1 MTEDIRA
8 EVEREQ
14 ALADLQ
20 RKVGGL
26 EEELNKCREEAR
38 RLEGEKEGA
47 GECSSS
53 SAFFIMSCACVS
65 QLSSGAGALPGG
77 RAVALKPS

>member
-1 MTEDIRA
+1 MAEDIRA

-26 EEELNKCREEAR
+26 EEELSKCREEVR
-38 RLEGEKEGA
+38 RLEGEKDGA
-47 GECSSS
+47 GEC
-53 SAFFIMSCACVS
+53 ARVVS
-65 QLSSGAGALPGG
+65 RLSPCLCLQCLGTQVVLVSRPEDEQS
-77 RAVALKPS
+77 R